1 MYSCTSKERK
11 LEESITAVSSHKLS
25 HGTLLYPYQQRSR
38 ISMMLIVL
46 VCASDRCGN
55 NINPA
60 SSRKVFKRFRKVL
73 KAKKFLDMAR
83 HRLDTYSGSR
93 IHRLLRGPSRAFSG
107 RGICHFFR
115 RDIGKVC
122 FKIAGYG
129 MRCTHGTRNFLIFLF
144 GKREK
149 YEMIG

>member
-11 LEESITAVSSHKLS
+11 LEESITAVSPHKLS

-93 IHRLLRGPSRAFSG
+93 IHRHLRGVWLTLDY
-107 RGICHFFR
+107 ICYFFCKTWYNVFEPR
-115 RDIGKVC
+115 
-122 FKIAGYG
+122 
-129 MRCTHGTRNFLIFLF
+129 
-144 GKREK
+144 
-149 YEMIG
+149 

>member
-11 LEESITAVSSHKLS
+11 LEESITAVSPHKLS

-93 IHRLLRGPSRAFSG
+93 IHRRLRGVWLTLDY
-107 RGICHFFR
+107 ICYLFWTTCY
-115 RDIGKVC
+115 KLVC
-122 FKIAGYG
+122 ISLDGFKKLQLKSNLL
-129 MRCTHGTRNFLIFLF
+129 TP
-144 GKREK
+144 
-149 YEMIG
+149 